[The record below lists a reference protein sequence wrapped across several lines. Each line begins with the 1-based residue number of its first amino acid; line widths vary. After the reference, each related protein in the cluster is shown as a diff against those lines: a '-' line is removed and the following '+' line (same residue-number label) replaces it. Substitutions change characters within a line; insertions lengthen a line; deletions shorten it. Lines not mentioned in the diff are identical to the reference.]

1 MPKGTKKTYDG
12 TEAPRVGVKSKA
24 KLISRK
30 KVDKDTVTMSDNK
43 SKQSE
48 NKAIDVNRA
57 VHRRA
62 SKRVVKAKRK
72 LDFVYKNDKME
83 SEKSDSL
90 TSQSLNN
97 NAQVDLAKSK
107 F

>member
-1 MPKGTKKTYDG
+1 MPKGTKRTYDG

-30 KVDKDTVTMSDNK
+30 KVDKDTVAMSDNK

-48 NKAIDVNRA
+48 NNKAIDVNRV

-72 LDFVYKNDKME
+72 LDSVYENDKLE
-83 SEKSDSL
+83 SEKSNSL

-97 NAQVDLAKSK
+97 NAQVDLAN
-107 F
+107 